1 MRYAHLCT
9 AALLLAGAVFLL
21 SGCGGSE
28 TAPEDAP
35 EGHTTMKDGVPHA
48 PGLNNP
54 TANCVACHGE
64 TLQGGDNGEPS
75 CYSCHGQE
83 W

>member
-1 MRYAHLCT
+1 MGNPHLIT
-9 AALLLAGAVFLL
+9 AALLLVGALFLL
-21 SGCGGSE
+21 SGCGSE

-54 TANCVACHGE
+54 NTSCTACHGD
-64 TLQGGDNGEPS
+64 TLRGGDNGEPS